1 MRRLECHEQKMR
13 EELVRQSLAQN
24 NHMNDMLRLQQ
35 QQLIDEFKQVME
47 ERADFERT
55 TYIDSLAKHI
65 ARIDGL
71 VATISG
77 LSIYFCYLRVYNEFS
92 IS

>member
-1 MRRLECHEQKMR
+1 MR

-55 TYIDSLAKHI
+55 TYIDRLAKHI

-71 VATISG
+71 VATYSG
-77 LSIYFCYLRVYNEFS
+77 
-92 IS
+92 